1 MHYTLKTLNPIL
13 KNPIIIMNSTTVAVV
28 EPNKTTIEKFTQL
41 LEKSG
46 YNLKQYQYEGTE
58 WCVNK
63 EAEGIGGIYAD
74 EMGLGKTFTMIA
86 TIFINF
92 KRRTLIV
99 LPPVL
104 IEQWA
109 QEIFKCTGH
118 KPLIFHGPQKKTIT
132 QEQLEEVPIVLTTYS
147 MLAPRHRCDPIGK
160 TMLHAVKWSRIIF
173 DEAHH
178 LRNNKT
184 SRFKSCFA
192 LRAAIRWLVT
202 GTPIQNRRSD
212 LNSLC
217 KIIGLKQEFYS
228 DPDNI
233 EIIKSQYMLRRTKEQ
248 VGIMLPPVI
257 NFLETVQWKNA
268 NEKMLSEEIHSLLP
282 NQTNVSTNNINGY
295 LANRMNS
302 KGQLLAILKARQSC
316 ILPALIKI
324 PPFNEEMTQGFSEE
338 KTQGFNVLDVKDK
351 EYNEVNEEYDEEYD
365 EETDDEE
372 YDEEDLKSYN
382 EGASYSSKLDAVI
395 DRILERKDNGNGKII
410 FCHFKDEIDFIA
422 QKLRQGGLKK
432 VIIYDGRNSKSG
444 IKTLSEAADAI
455 VIQIQTGCEGLN
467 LQKNF
472 SEIYFVSPHWNPS
485 VEDQAVARCHRIGQ
499 TKPTNVFKFE
509 MSGFDKDDTQDDEHQ
524 PKTLENYV
532 NKVQN
537 DKRLL
542 YL

>member
-1 MHYTLKTLNPIL
+1 
-13 KNPIIIMNSTTVAVV
+13 MNSNTDPTVS
-28 EPNKTTIEKFTQL
+28 EIKEKTEKKEKTTIEKFTQL
-41 LEKSG
+41 LEKAG

-58 WCVNK
+58 WCVHK
-63 EAEGIGGIYAD
+63 ESEGIGGIYAD

-118 KPLIFHGPQKKTIT
+118 KPLIFHGQQKNEIS
-132 QEQLEEVPIVLTTYS
+132 QQQLEQAPIVLTTYS

-160 TMLHAVKWSRIIF
+160 TQLHKIRWSRVIF

-178 LRNNKT
+178 LRNIKT
-184 SRFKSCFA
+184 CRFKSCDA
-192 LRAAIRWLVT
+192 IVAQIRWLVT

-212 LNSLC
+212 LFSLC
-217 KIIGLKQEFYS
+217 KIVGLRNSFYT
-228 DPDNI
+228 DPDNL
-233 EIIKSQYMLRRTKEQ
+233 EIIKTQYMLRRTKEQ

-257 NFLETVQWKNA
+257 TSLETVQWKNI

-282 NQTNVSTNNINGY
+282 NQTNVTTNNISGH
-295 LANRMNS
+295 LADSMNS

-324 PPFNEEMTQGFSEE
+324 PSFNEV
-338 KTQGFNVLDVKDK
+338 KTQGFNEVGTQGF
-351 EYNEVNEEYDEEYD
+351 NEVKAKGFEANVELDEDTDLED
-365 EETDDEE
+365 ELDE
-372 YDEEDLKSYN
+372 DFDSYN

-422 QKLRQGGLKK
+422 QRLRQGGLQK
-432 VIIYDGRNSKSG
+432 VITYDGRNSKDG
-444 IKTLSEAADAI
+444 IKNLSDKADAI

-509 MSGFDKDDTQDDEHQ
+509 MSGFDKDDEQDEEHQ
-524 PKTLENYV
+524 PKTLESYV

>member
-1 MHYTLKTLNPIL
+1 
-13 KNPIIIMNSTTVAVV
+13 MNTNTEPTVKVV
-28 EPNKTTIEKFTQL
+28 SKEKTTIEKFTQL
-41 LEKSG
+41 LEKAG

-63 EAEGIGGIYAD
+63 ESEGIGGIYAD

-86 TIFINF
+86 AMFINF

-118 KPLIFHGPQKKTIT
+118 SPLIFHGQQKNEISP
-132 QEQLEEVPIVLTTYS
+132 EQLEQAPIVLTTYS
-147 MLAPRHRCDPIGK
+147 MLAPRHRCDPIGN
-160 TMLHAVKWSRIIF
+160 TQLHKIRWSRVIF

-178 LRNNKT
+178 LRNIKT
-184 SRFKSCFA
+184 CRFKSCD
-192 LRAAIRWLVT
+192 AIVAQIKWLVT

-212 LNSLC
+212 LFSLC
-217 KIIGLKQEFYS
+217 KIVGLKYSFYT
-228 DPDNI
+228 DPDNL
-233 EIIKSQYMLRRTKEQ
+233 EIIKTKYMLRRTKEQ

-257 NFLETVQWKNA
+257 NNLETVQWKNI

-282 NQTNVSTNNINGY
+282 NQTNVSTNNISGH

-316 ILPALIKI
+316 ILPALIKGEI
-324 PPFNEEMTQGFSEE
+324 KKMETNTNDENEDTDLE
-338 KTQGFNVLDVKDK
+338 
-351 EYNEVNEEYDEEYD
+351 DED
-365 EETDDEE
+365 ELEDE
-372 YDEEDLKSYN
+372 LNSYN
-382 EGASYSSKLDAVI
+382 DGASYSSKLDAVI

-422 QKLRQGGLKK
+422 QKLRQGGLQK
-432 VIIYDGRNSKSG
+432 VITYDGRNSKG
-444 IKTLSEAADAI
+444 GVKNLSDAADAI

-485 VEDQAVARCHRIGQ
+485 VEDQAVARCYRIGQ

-509 MSGFDKDDTQDDEHQ
+509 MSGFDKDANQDEEHQ
-524 PKTLENYV
+524 PKTLESYV

-542 YL
+542 YI

>member
-1 MHYTLKTLNPIL
+1 MNTNTVSVSLETVEKNEKTE
-13 KNPIIIMNSTTVAVV
+13 KT
-28 EPNKTTIEKFTQL
+28 EKTTIEKFTQL
-41 LEKSG
+41 LEKAG

-58 WCVNK
+58 WCVQK
-63 EAEGIGGIYAD
+63 ENEGIGGIYAD

-118 KPLIFHGPQKKTIT
+118 KPLIFHGQQKNEIS
-132 QEQLEEVPIVLTTYS
+132 QLQLEQAPIVLTTYS

-160 TMLHAVKWSRIIF
+160 TLLHKIRWSRVIF

-178 LRNNKT
+178 LRNIKT
-184 SRFKSCFA
+184 CRFKSCD
-192 LRAAIRWLVT
+192 AIVAQIKWLVT

-212 LNSLC
+212 LFSLC
-217 KIIGLKQEFYS
+217 KIVGLKYSFYT
-228 DPDNI
+228 DPDNL
-233 EIIKSQYMLRRTKEQ
+233 EIIKTKYMLRRTKEQ

-257 NFLETVQWKNA
+257 NSLETVQWKNI

-282 NQTNVSTNNINGY
+282 NQTNVSTNNISGH

-324 PPFNEEMTQGFSEE
+324 PSFNEVGTQESS
-338 KTQGFNVLDVKDK
+338 KGFNEVK
-351 EYNEVNEEYDEEYD
+351 NEVNEDTDLEDEEEDDLD
-365 EETDDEE
+365 EQDFD
-372 YDEEDLKSYN
+372 SYN

-395 DRILERKDNGNGKII
+395 DKILERKDNGNGKII

-422 QKLRQGGLKK
+422 QKLRQGGLQK
-432 VIIYDGRNSKSG
+432 VITYDGRNSKSG
-444 IKTLSEAADAI
+444 IKTLSDAADAI

-485 VEDQAVARCHRIGQ
+485 VEDQAVARCYRIGQ

-509 MSGFDKDDTQDDEHQ
+509 MSGFDKDDEQDEEHQ
-524 PKTLENYV
+524 PKTLESYV

-542 YL
+542 YI

>member
-1 MHYTLKTLNPIL
+1 
-13 KNPIIIMNSTTVAVV
+13 MNSNTISISEIVN
-28 EPNKTTIEKFTQL
+28 EKKEKTTIEKFAQL

-63 EAEGIGGIYAD
+63 ESEGIGGIYAD

-118 KPLIFHGPQKKTIT
+118 SPLIFHGPQKNEIS
-132 QEQLEEVPIVLTTYS
+132 QLQLEQAPIVLTTYS

-160 TMLHAVKWSRIIF
+160 TQLHKIRWSRVIF

-178 LRNNKT
+178 LRNIKT
-184 SRFKSCFA
+184 CRFKSCD
-192 LRAAIRWLVT
+192 AIVAQIKWLVT

-212 LNSLC
+212 LFSLC
-217 KIIGLKQEFYS
+217 KIVGLKYSFYT
-228 DPDNI
+228 DPDNL
-233 EIIKSQYMLRRTKEQ
+233 EIIKTKYMLRRTKEQ
-248 VGIMLPPVI
+248 VGILLPPVI
-257 NFLETVQWKNA
+257 NSLETVQWKNI

-282 NQTNVSTNNINGY
+282 NQTNVSTNNISGH

-316 ILPALIKI
+316 ILPALIKKNI
-324 PPFNEEMTQGFSEE
+324 
-338 KTQGFNVLDVKDK
+338 
-351 EYNEVNEEYDEEYD
+351 DEID
-365 EETDDEE
+365 EDTDDTDDEV
-372 YDEEDLKSYN
+372 DEDEDALNSYN
-382 EGASYSSKLDAVI
+382 DGASYSSKLDAVI

-432 VIIYDGRNSKSG
+432 VITYDGRNSKG
-444 IKTLSEAADAI
+444 GVKTLSDAADAI

-499 TKPTNVFKFE
+499 TKPPRPPITPTIPPTTPTSLGK
-509 MSGFDKDDTQDDEHQ
+509 
-524 PKTLENYV
+524 
-532 NKVQN
+532 
-537 DKRLL
+537 
-542 YL
+542 

>member
-1 MHYTLKTLNPIL
+1 
-13 KNPIIIMNSTTVAVV
+13 MNSNTISISEIVN
-28 EPNKTTIEKFTQL
+28 EKKEKTTIEKFAQL

-63 EAEGIGGIYAD
+63 ESEGIGGIYAD

-118 KPLIFHGPQKKTIT
+118 SPLIFHGPQKNEISP
-132 QEQLEEVPIVLTTYS
+132 EQLEQAPIVLTTYS

-160 TMLHAVKWSRIIF
+160 TQLHKIRWSRVIF

-178 LRNNKT
+178 LRNIKT
-184 SRFKSCFA
+184 CRFKSCDA
-192 LRAAIRWLVT
+192 IVAQIRWLVT

-212 LNSLC
+212 LFSLC
-217 KIIGLKQEFYS
+217 KIVGLKYSFYT
-228 DPDNI
+228 DPDNL
-233 EIIKSQYMLRRTKEQ
+233 EIIKTKYMLRRTKEQ

-257 NFLETVQWKNA
+257 NSLETVQWKNI

-282 NQTNVSTNNINGY
+282 NQTNVSTNNISGH

-316 ILPALIKI
+316 ILPALIKGEI
-324 PPFNEEMTQGFSEE
+324 KKMETNE
-338 KTQGFNVLDVKDK
+338 D
-351 EYNEVNEEYDEEYD
+351 
-365 EETDDEE
+365 TDDEL
-372 YDEEDLKSYN
+372 DELDELDDELNSYN
-382 EGASYSSKLDAVI
+382 DGASYSSKLDAVI

-432 VIIYDGRNSKSG
+432 VITYDGRNSKG
-444 IKTLSEAADAI
+444 GVKTLSDAADAI

-485 VEDQAVARCHRIGQ
+485 VEDQAVARCYRIGQ

-509 MSGFDKDDTQDDEHQ
+509 MSGFDKDEEQDEEHQ
-524 PKTLENYV
+524 PKTLESYV

-542 YL
+542 YI

>member
-1 MHYTLKTLNPIL
+1 
-13 KNPIIIMNSTTVAVV
+13 MNSNTVPTVSENV
-28 EPNKTTIEKFTQL
+28 NEKKEKTTIEKFAQL
-41 LEKSG
+41 LEKAG

-58 WCVNK
+58 WCVQK
-63 EAEGIGGIYAD
+63 ESEGIGGIYAD

-118 KPLIFHGPQKKTIT
+118 NPLIFHGPQKNEIS
-132 QEQLEEVPIVLTTYS
+132 QQQLEQAPIVLTTYS

-160 TMLHAVKWSRIIF
+160 TQLHKIRWSRVIF

-178 LRNNKT
+178 LRNIKT
-184 SRFKSCFA
+184 CRFKSCDA
-192 LRAAIRWLVT
+192 IVAQIRWLVT

-212 LNSLC
+212 LFSLC
-217 KIIGLKQEFYS
+217 KIVGLKYSFYT
-228 DPDNI
+228 DPDNL
-233 EIIKSQYMLRRTKEQ
+233 EIIKTKYMLRRTKEQ

-257 NFLETVQWKNA
+257 NSLETVQWKNI

-282 NQTNVSTNNINGY
+282 NQTNVSTNNISGY

-324 PPFNEEMTQGFSEE
+324 PSF
-338 KTQGFNVLDVKDK
+338 
-351 EYNEVNEEYDEEYD
+351 NEVNEVKNEVNEFDEDTDNED
-365 EETDDEE
+365 EL
-372 YDEEDLKSYN
+372 EEDLKSYN

-432 VIIYDGRNSKSG
+432 VITYDGRNSKG
-444 IKTLSEAADAI
+444 GVKTLSDAADAI

-485 VEDQAVARCHRIGQ
+485 VEDQAVARCYRIGQ

-509 MSGFDKDDTQDDEHQ
+509 MSGFDKDEEQDEEHQ
-524 PKTLENYV
+524 PKTLESYV

-542 YL
+542 YI

>member
-1 MHYTLKTLNPIL
+1 
-13 KNPIIIMNSTTVAVV
+13 MNSNTETTVKEVSN
-28 EPNKTTIEKFTQL
+28 EKKEKTTIEKFTQL
-41 LEKSG
+41 LEKAG

-63 EAEGIGGIYAD
+63 ESEGIGGIYAD

-118 KPLIFHGPQKKTIT
+118 NPLIFHGPKKNEIS
-132 QEQLEEVPIVLTTYS
+132 QQQLEQAPIVLTTYS
-147 MLAPRHRCDPIGK
+147 MLAPRHRCDPIGN
-160 TMLHAVKWSRIIF
+160 TQLHKIRWSRVIF

-178 LRNNKT
+178 LRNIKT
-184 SRFKSCFA
+184 CRFKSCDA
-192 LRAAIRWLVT
+192 IRAQIRWLVT

-212 LNSLC
+212 LFSLC
-217 KIIGLKQEFYS
+217 KIVGLRNSFYT
-228 DPDNI
+228 DPDNL
-233 EIIKSQYMLRRTKEQ
+233 EIIKTQYMLRRTKEQ
-248 VGIMLPPVI
+248 VGIILPPVI
-257 NFLETVQWKNA
+257 NSLETVQWKNI

-282 NQTNVSTNNINGY
+282 NQTNVSTNNISGY
-295 LANRMNS
+295 LADRMNS
-302 KGQLLAILKARQSC
+302 GGQLLAILKARQSC
-316 ILPALIKI
+316 ILPALIN
-324 PPFNEEMTQGFSEE
+324 PSLMMTQCGAKGGLVKASKHGAKGFEA
-338 KTQGFNVLDVKDK
+338 NVELDEDTD
-351 EYNEVNEEYDEEYD
+351 NELELDED
-365 EETDDEE
+365 E
-372 YDEEDLKSYN
+372 LNSYN
-382 EGASYSSKLDAVI
+382 EGASSSSKLDAVI

-422 QKLRQGGLKK
+422 QRLRLGGLKK
-432 VIIYDGRNSKSG
+432 VITYDGRNSKDG
-444 IKTLSEAADAI
+444 VKNLSDKADAI

-485 VEDQAVARCHRIGQ
+485 VEDQAVARCYRIGQ

-509 MSGFDKDDTQDDEHQ
+509 MSGFDKDDEQDDEHQ
-524 PKTLENYV
+524 PKTLESYV

-542 YL
+542 YI